1 MVLQNAME
9 KIRDIENQIQAHKRA
24 KEFHHEKYLNNLQIV
39 DDKIERIEKQIEKS
53 KSSVKQD
60 LLKRHI
66 DWYEEEISRMDKSI
80 ENITQEYDSEIK
92 RLTDMIESI
101 KDRCEKEKKSFDY
114 NIQKIRKCCESR
126 SAATMFDALQSVA
139 NALEIIRDEV
149 S

>member
-1 MVLQNAME
+1 
-9 KIRDIENQIQAHKRA
+9 
-24 KEFHHEKYLNNLQIV
+24 
-39 DDKIERIEKQIEKS
+39 
-53 KSSVKQD
+53 
-60 LLKRHI
+60 
-66 DWYEEEISRMDKSI
+66 
-80 ENITQEYDSEIK
+80 
-92 RLTDMIESI
+92 MIESI

>member
-9 KIRDIENQIQAHKRA
+9 KIRDIENHIQAHKRA